1 MLKRSEALQ
10 RAQHSRR
17 HESSRPTNF
26 EFVHT
31 EIARV
36 PPTCLMPKRATQ
48 AFSSEDAQV
57 ADDAK
62 IGVYYCRYTGE
73 HVLITDAELARL
85 PKRKTDSARVLD
97 TEKYTVRLKAV
108 ADGKATMIRREG
120 GKVERQYRYMCGEL
134 PVCYKSEE
142 GGRYLYIIDGALTAF
157 NHAGGKGKKRAG
169 EASADDEPGAPPVPP
184 CIQQTSRGI
193 TQVAVEVEDR
203 ARQTAVVKISADEV
217 TVGVTVGAHQA
228 GNELVDFFGKILR
241 LRVSQMSLTRGWSTK
256 SKLVMIRDLTPREV
270 FDRLRESMEENKA
283 KAERIGGAGG
293 RL

>member
-1 MLKRSEALQ
+1 MF
-10 RAQHSRR
+10 
-17 HESSRPTNF
+17 SRPLDTF
-26 EFVHT
+26 CELRRVVSPDEFLVSFT
-31 EIARV
+31 VFAR
-36 PPTCLMPKRATQ
+36 PPTHVMPKRATQ

-85 PKRKTDSARVLD
+85 PKRKTDAARVVD

-169 EASADDEPGAPPVPP
+169 EASADDAPPVPP

>member
-1 MLKRSEALQ
+1 
-10 RAQHSRR
+10 
-17 HESSRPTNF
+17 
-26 EFVHT
+26 
-31 EIARV
+31 
-36 PPTCLMPKRATQ
+36 MPKRATQ

-157 NHAGGKGKKRAG
+157 NHAGGGKGKKQTG
-169 EASADDEPGAPPVPP
+169 GASADGEPGAPPVPP

-228 GNELVDFFGKILR
+228 GNELVDFFGKILK